1 MTSIAFLAVIPVF
14 VYLLIVLAVSI
25 FFRKDDPSKLKKWFV
40 IDSLQIILASLYVD
54 FFSKAWIRDTYD
66 LHEGKPLIDGVLELC
81 YIENTGAVFGL
92 MAGQTVLFLVFTTI
106 ILVGCVAV
114 FYRIP
119 AEKKYSWLIACISL
133 IVSGA
138 IGNAID
144 RVWKQQVTDFIYV
157 SLIDFPIF
165 NFADIC
171 VVVGV
176 FVLMFL
182 ALFVYKDKDFEFLNF
197 KKKKDIEEK
206 NK

>member
-1 MTSIAFLAVIPVF
+1 MTSIAYFAVIPVF
-14 VYLLIVLAVSI
+14 VYLLIVLAVAV

-40 IDSLQIILASLYVD
+40 IDSVQIILASLYVD
-54 FFSKAWIRDTYD
+54 FFSKAWIRDTFA

-92 MAGQTVLFLVFTTI
+92 MAGQTVLFLVFTVI
-106 ILVGCVAV
+106 ILIGCVV
-114 FYRIP
+114 VYFRIP
-119 AEKKYSWLIACISL
+119 ADRRYSWLIVCISL

-138 IGNAID
+138 VGNAID

-176 FVLMFL
+176 FVLIFL

-197 KKKKDIEEK
+197 KQKDIEEK